1 MKRSILRIKEYFGKK
16 RIERRRHMTEWIITC
31 NINVYNVEGAFDKL
45 DTIDW
50 KQSTYVE
57 KGDIVYIYVGAPMS
71 AIRYKC
77 EAMEVELPA
86 ATIDD
91 SEFVLDGS
99 SYENYGRYMRLHLL
113 DKYDNPLMGRSKLI
127 ENGLKTVQGPSKV
140 NSQLSAY
147 LFSVVE
153 TGGNVFD
160 HFYDKKGI
168 APKTRR
174 EAITILQRAYN
185 RPLTARELTD
195 IMYEIDK
202 QQANV
207 HAELTFMEQQRLV
220 IKSGSSAPYGYSV
233 VSNVGTPQ
241 YFYVF
246 QNQSFGEES
255 KGEYLQALKQA
266 KDGTENHHWSRLKE
280 VKKGAAGM
288 ENEKGIVKLTRKQ
301 LYDEIWAL
309 SVAGVARKY
318 NLNYGKLIA
327 TCKVENIPFPSSGY
341 LTKKNMGKDVSN
353 EIVEFSGLEDTEIS
367 LITKDAVVKRVRKAK
382 AEVVEKVHTDITEE
396 LDVTAEEDLLQKK
409 TENIPKWSDGILDYL
424 DETERN
430 KVLEYA
436 CNLQISQSTRLH
448 KMLVQY
454 KKDIADYKS
463 KLKEAQSRPYYNPR
477 HNKPENEPAFFKEMS
492 DECMSRAIAILDTVF
507 KSIESLGGSINSD
520 LSVRI
525 RGDIVRFRM
534 VESQDQVKHEM
545 TKQEAQALVK
555 YNDDIKNHR
564 WASKPQ
570 IRKYDKVYNGKLR
583 IVFGER
589 SYIRDN
595 DSEKLED
602 RLGDILVT
610 LYEKAE
616 ENRIVR
622 EAREEAER
630 KRVEEARRREE
641 NRQRKEQEIR
651 LVKELVNKA
660 EDYRIAK
667 EIREYIQAMI
677 DSGNEDITPAW
688 IEWARKKADWY
699 DPSIATEDEYLG
711 KRQHEKNAEEKE
723 KSLQDSIRKSWYW

>member
-1 MKRSILRIKEYFGKK
+1 
-16 RIERRRHMTEWIITC
+16 
-31 NINVYNVEGAFDKL
+31 
-45 DTIDW
+45 
-50 KQSTYVE
+50 
-57 KGDIVYIYVGAPMS
+57 
-71 AIRYKC
+71 
-77 EAMEVELPA
+77 
-86 ATIDD
+86 
-91 SEFVLDGS
+91 
-99 SYENYGRYMRLHLL
+99 
-113 DKYDNPLMGRSKLI
+113 
-127 ENGLKTVQGPSKV
+127 
-140 NSQLSAY
+140 
-147 LFSVVE
+147 
-153 TGGNVFD
+153 
-160 HFYDKKGI
+160 
-168 APKTRR
+168 
-174 EAITILQRAYN
+174 
-185 RPLTARELTD
+185 
-195 IMYEIDK
+195 
-202 QQANV
+202 
-207 HAELTFMEQQRLV
+207 
-220 IKSGSSAPYGYSV
+220 
-233 VSNVGTPQ
+233 
-241 YFYVF
+241 
-246 QNQSFGEES
+246 
-255 KGEYLQALKQA
+255 
-266 KDGTENHHWSRLKE
+266 
-280 VKKGAAGM
+280 M

-327 TCKVENIPFPSSGY
+327 TCKAENVPFPSSGY
-341 LTKKNMGKDVSN
+341 WTRKNMGKDVSN
-353 EIVEFSGLEDTEIS
+353 EAVELSGHEEMEIP
-367 LITKDAVVKRVRKAK
+367 LITNDATIKRIRKAK
-382 AEVVEKVHTDITEE
+382 AEIVENKQTDIIEDAKVVVEE
-396 LDVTAEEDLLQKK
+396 LQQNKA
-409 TENIPKWSDGILDYL
+409 ENISKWSGGMLEFL

-430 KVLEYA
+430 KVLEVA
-436 CNLQISQSTRLH
+436 CNLQINQNTRLH
-448 KMLVQY
+448 KTLVQY

-463 KLKEAQSRPYYNPR
+463 KLREAQNRSYYNPR
-477 HNKPENEPAFFKEMS
+477 YNKPENEPAFFKEMS

>member
-1 MKRSILRIKEYFGKK
+1 
-16 RIERRRHMTEWIITC
+16 
-31 NINVYNVEGAFDKL
+31 
-45 DTIDW
+45 
-50 KQSTYVE
+50 
-57 KGDIVYIYVGAPMS
+57 
-71 AIRYKC
+71 
-77 EAMEVELPA
+77 
-86 ATIDD
+86 
-91 SEFVLDGS
+91 
-99 SYENYGRYMRLHLL
+99 
-113 DKYDNPLMGRSKLI
+113 
-127 ENGLKTVQGPSKV
+127 
-140 NSQLSAY
+140 
-147 LFSVVE
+147 
-153 TGGNVFD
+153 
-160 HFYDKKGI
+160 
-168 APKTRR
+168 
-174 EAITILQRAYN
+174 
-185 RPLTARELTD
+185 
-195 IMYEIDK
+195 
-202 QQANV
+202 
-207 HAELTFMEQQRLV
+207 
-220 IKSGSSAPYGYSV
+220 
-233 VSNVGTPQ
+233 
-241 YFYVF
+241 
-246 QNQSFGEES
+246 
-255 KGEYLQALKQA
+255 
-266 KDGTENHHWSRLKE
+266 
-280 VKKGAAGM
+280 M

-327 TCKVENIPFPSSGY
+327 TCKVENISFPSSGY
-341 LTKKNMGKDVSN
+341 WTKKNMGKDVSN

-367 LITKDAVVKRVRKAK
+367 LITKDAVVKRIRKAK
-382 AEVVEKVHTDITEE
+382 AEVVEKVHTDVTEE
-396 LDVTAEEDLLQKK
+396 LDVAVEEDLSQKK
-409 TENIPKWSDGILDYL
+409 MENIPKWPDGILDYL

-583 IVFGER
+583 IEFGER

-622 EAREEAER
+622 EAREESER
-630 KRVEEARRREE
+630 KRVEEARCREE

-677 DSGNEDITPAW
+677 DSGNEDITPEW
-688 IEWARKKADWY
+688 IEWALKKADWY

>member
-1 MKRSILRIKEYFGKK
+1 
-16 RIERRRHMTEWIITC
+16 MTEWIITC

-77 EAMEVELPA
+77 EAMEVELPE

-113 DKYDNPLMGRSKLI
+113 DKYDNPLLGRSKLI

-327 TCKVENIPFPSSGY
+327 TCKVENISFPSSGY
-341 LTKKNMGKDVSN
+341 WTKKNMGKDVSN

-367 LITKDAVVKRVRKAK
+367 LITKDAVVKRIRKAK
-382 AEVVEKVHTDITEE
+382 AEVVEKVHTDVTEE
-396 LDVTAEEDLLQKK
+396 LDVVTEEDLPQKK
-409 TENIPKWSDGILDYL
+409 TDNIPEWPDGILDYL

-463 KLKEAQSRPYYNPR
+463 KLKEVQSRPYYNSR
-477 HNKPENEPAFFKEMS
+477 HNKPENEPEFFEEMS
-492 DECMSRAIAILDTVF
+492 DECMTRAIAILDTVF
-507 KSIESLGGSINSD
+507 KTIESLGGSINSD
-520 LSVRI
+520 LSVKI
-525 RGDIVRFRM
+525 RDDIVRFRM

-564 WASKPQ
+564 WVSKPQ

-583 IVFGER
+583 IVFGAR

-677 DSGNEDITPAW
+677 DSGNEDITPEW
-688 IEWARKKADWY
+688 IEWALKKADWY

-711 KRQHEKNAEEKE
+711 KRQHEKSAEEKE

>member
-1 MKRSILRIKEYFGKK
+1 
-16 RIERRRHMTEWIITC
+16 
-31 NINVYNVEGAFDKL
+31 
-45 DTIDW
+45 
-50 KQSTYVE
+50 
-57 KGDIVYIYVGAPMS
+57 
-71 AIRYKC
+71 
-77 EAMEVELPA
+77 
-86 ATIDD
+86 
-91 SEFVLDGS
+91 
-99 SYENYGRYMRLHLL
+99 
-113 DKYDNPLMGRSKLI
+113 
-127 ENGLKTVQGPSKV
+127 
-140 NSQLSAY
+140 
-147 LFSVVE
+147 
-153 TGGNVFD
+153 
-160 HFYDKKGI
+160 
-168 APKTRR
+168 
-174 EAITILQRAYN
+174 
-185 RPLTARELTD
+185 
-195 IMYEIDK
+195 
-202 QQANV
+202 
-207 HAELTFMEQQRLV
+207 
-220 IKSGSSAPYGYSV
+220 
-233 VSNVGTPQ
+233 
-241 YFYVF
+241 
-246 QNQSFGEES
+246 
-255 KGEYLQALKQA
+255 
-266 KDGTENHHWSRLKE
+266 
-280 VKKGAAGM
+280 M

-327 TCKVENIPFPSSGY
+327 TCKVENISFPSSGY
-341 LTKKNMGKDVSN
+341 WTKKNMGKDVSN

-367 LITKDAVVKRVRKAK
+367 LITKDAVVKRIRKAK
-382 AEVVEKVHTDITEE
+382 AEVVEKVHTDVTEE
-396 LDVTAEEDLLQKK
+396 LNVVTEEDLPQKK
-409 TENIPKWSDGILDYL
+409 TDNIPEWPDGILDYL

-463 KLKEAQSRPYYNPR
+463 KLKEVQSRPYYN
-477 HNKPENEPAFFKEMS
+477 
-492 DECMSRAIAILDTVF
+492 SRC
-507 KSIESLGGSINSD
+507 
-520 LSVRI
+520 
-525 RGDIVRFRM
+525 M

-583 IVFGER
+583 IVFGAR

-630 KRVEEARRREE
+630 KRVEEERRREE

-677 DSGNEDITPAW
+677 DSENEDITPEW
-688 IEWARKKADWY
+688 IEWALKKADWY

-711 KRQHEKNAEEKE
+711 KRQHEKSAEEKE

>member
-1 MKRSILRIKEYFGKK
+1 
-16 RIERRRHMTEWIITC
+16 
-31 NINVYNVEGAFDKL
+31 
-45 DTIDW
+45 
-50 KQSTYVE
+50 
-57 KGDIVYIYVGAPMS
+57 
-71 AIRYKC
+71 
-77 EAMEVELPA
+77 
-86 ATIDD
+86 
-91 SEFVLDGS
+91 
-99 SYENYGRYMRLHLL
+99 
-113 DKYDNPLMGRSKLI
+113 
-127 ENGLKTVQGPSKV
+127 
-140 NSQLSAY
+140 
-147 LFSVVE
+147 
-153 TGGNVFD
+153 
-160 HFYDKKGI
+160 
-168 APKTRR
+168 
-174 EAITILQRAYN
+174 
-185 RPLTARELTD
+185 
-195 IMYEIDK
+195 
-202 QQANV
+202 
-207 HAELTFMEQQRLV
+207 
-220 IKSGSSAPYGYSV
+220 
-233 VSNVGTPQ
+233 
-241 YFYVF
+241 
-246 QNQSFGEES
+246 
-255 KGEYLQALKQA
+255 
-266 KDGTENHHWSRLKE
+266 
-280 VKKGAAGM
+280 M

-327 TCKVENIPFPSSGY
+327 TCKAENVPFPSSGY
-341 LTKKNMGKDVSN
+341 WTRKNMGKDVSN
-353 EIVEFSGLEDTEIS
+353 EAVELSGHEETEIS
-367 LITKDAVVKRVRKAK
+367 LITNDATIKRIRKVK
-382 AEVVEKVHTDITEE
+382 AEIVENKQTDIIEDAKVVVEE
-396 LDVTAEEDLLQKK
+396 LQQNKA
-409 TENIPKWSDGILDYL
+409 ENISKWSGGMLEFL

-430 KVLEYA
+430 KVLEVA
-436 CNLQISQSTRLH
+436 CNLRINQNTRLH
-448 KMLVQY
+448 KTLVQY
-454 KKDIADYKS
+454 KKDIADYKTR
-463 KLKEAQSRPYYNPR
+463 LKEAQNRSYYNPR
-477 HNKPENEPAFFKEMS
+477 YNKPENEPEFFKEMS
-492 DECMSRAIAILDTVF
+492 DECMPRAIAILDTVF
-507 KSIESLGGSINSD
+507 KAIESMGGSINSD
-520 LSVRI
+520 LSVII

-589 SYIRDN
+589 SYIRDTN
-595 DSEKLED
+595 SEKLED

-622 EAREEAER
+622 EACEETER
-630 KRVEEARRREE
+630 KRVEETRRREE

-667 EIREYIQAMI
+667 EIREYIQTMI